1 MQWYLYSSTNQILCA
16 LRGGAVGS
24 SASRVFLSKKS
35 STPSMYM
42 FSVCFFAVI
51 TGHKHNRKWCS
62 RTLLQFSPN
71 VCVSLQVRPM
81 WSRQGWRATQD
92 CLASSALRPFSSS
105 CDHLGRSMS
114 RNVLARS
121 TACLKPQ
128 QFDTTQRR
136 SEYTSAL
143 MAKREA
149 RLLREAEGVVSAK
162 LVRELFSWVACVV
175 SFFYFLSR
183 ILSSFLCTSMI
194 VHARIVGYWFEHG
207 HSQYK
212 PHSSIQPMF
221 QTLASGVQGASTV
234 SLLGAGQYM
243 VYFGTTILDYSYGRR
258 GGRRL
263 LEQ

>member
-1 MQWYLYSSTNQILCA
+1 MYTVVYTPFVFVV
-16 LRGGAVGS
+16 AV
-24 SASRVFLSKKS
+24 
-35 STPSMYM
+35 
-42 FSVCFFAVI
+42 
-51 TGHKHNRKWCS
+51 TGRKHNRMWCS
-62 RTLLQFSPN
+62 RALLQFSPN

-149 RLLREAEGVVSAK
+149 RLLREAEEVVSAK

-175 SFFYFLSR
+175 SFSFFL
-183 ILSSFLCTSMI
+183 IENIQLLCMYQYDSSTCA
-194 VHARIVGYWFEHG
+194 HAGYWFEHG
-207 HSQYK
+207 HSQYNK
-212 PHSSIQPMF
+212 PNSSIQPMF
-221 QTLASGVQGASTV
+221 QTLASAARGASKC
-234 SLLGAGQYM
+234 
-243 VYFGTTILDYSYGRR
+243 
-258 GGRRL
+258 
-263 LEQ
+263 